1 MKKISSMEY
10 NCLVWFLIRAGYIG
24 VSISSLIA
32 ISGRDSWFS
41 GLIAL
46 VLGLIPFAM
55 FCYLQNYDSN
65 KNICDLN
72 VYLFGKFG
80 KFINIVLALG
90 VLFVAQIA
98 FLDMTH
104 FINSQFLYKT
114 PIWVISIVF
123 IIPVAYSLFK
133 GINAVSR
140 TSLLLFYVVIAV
152 IIFIILGIFSGVE
165 LENLKPVFTTDGASI
180 IHGSLI
186 LVAYNVLPLF
196 FLLIIPKN
204 KLTGYSSKKS
214 LIFYFLAM
222 ISIVNAAFMT
232 IGIFGLE
239 LSLLYEYPEFHL
251 LKKVQIGNFI
261 DRVESILSMEWI
273 LALFVLIMVAI
284 YFVSRTF
291 EQTFKVKEKTNNIF
305 KIIIC
310 LFLLIVNQFIF
321 TTNGSANDFFKDD
334 MLVIMFTIFFF
345 IPLCIIIACK
355 LKHVHN
361 KHGARNNNSSN

>member
-10 NCLVWFLIRAGYIG
+10 NSLVWFLIRAGYIG

-41 GLIAL
+41 AFIAL
-46 VLGLIPFAM
+46 IIGLIPFAM
-55 FCYLQNYDSN
+55 FCYLRNYN
-65 KNICDLN
+65 PKMNICDLN
-72 VYLFGKFG
+72 VDLFGKFG
-80 KFINIVLALG
+80 KFVNIILALG

-114 PIWVISIVF
+114 PVWVISVVF
-123 IIPVAYSLFK
+123 IVPLAYSLFK

-152 IIFIILGIFSGVE
+152 IIFIILGVSSGIE
-165 LENLKPVFTTDGASI
+165 LENLMPMFTTDGTSI
-180 IHGSLI
+180 IHGALI

-204 KLTGYSSKKS
+204 KLTGYSPKKT
-214 LIFYFLAM
+214 LLFYFLAM
-222 ISIVNAAFMT
+222 LSLVNAAFTT
-232 IGIFGLE
+232 IGIFGLD

-251 LKKVQIGNFI
+251 LKKVQIGNFV

-291 EQTFKVKEKTNNIF
+291 EQTFKAKEKTNNIF

-321 TTNGSANDFFKDD
+321 TTNGSAYDFFKDD
-334 MLVIMFTIFFF
+334 MMIIMFTIFFF
-345 IPLCIIIACK
+345 IPLCSVIACK

-361 KHGARNNNSSN
+361 KHSSRDNNSG

>member
-10 NCLVWFLIRAGYIG
+10 NSLVWFLIRAGYIG
-24 VSISSLIA
+24 VSISSLIT
-32 ISGRDSWFS
+32 ISRRDSWLS

-46 VLGLIPFAM
+46 VLGLIP
-55 FCYLQNYDSN
+55 YDSN

-80 KFINIVLALG
+80 KFVNIVLALG
-90 VLFVAQIA
+90 VFFVAQIA

-104 FINSQFLYKT
+104 FINSQFLYRT

-123 IIPVAYSLFK
+123 IIPLVYSLFK

-140 TSLLLFYVVIAV
+140 TSLLLFYVVIVV
-152 IIFIILGIFSGVE
+152 IIFIIFGISSGVE
-165 LENLKPVFTTDGASI
+165 LENLMPVFTTDGTSL
-180 IHGSLI
+180 IHGALI
-186 LVAYNVLPLF
+186 LVAYNVFPLF
-196 FLLIIPKN
+196 FLLILPKD
-204 KLTGYSSKKS
+204 KLIDYSPKKT
-214 LIFYFLAM
+214 LIFYFIAM
-222 ISIVNAAFMT
+222 LSLVNAAFMT
-232 IGIFGLE
+232 IGIFGLD

-251 LKKVQIGNFI
+251 LKKVQVGNFI

-273 LALFVLIMVAI
+273 LALFVLIMIAI

-310 LFLLIVNQFIF
+310 LVILITNQFIF
-321 TTNGSANDFFKDD
+321 NTNGSANDFFKDD
-334 MLVIMFTIFFF
+334 MLIIMFTIFFF
-345 IPLCIIIACK
+345 IPLCLVIACK
-355 LKHVHN
+355 LKGVHN
-361 KHGARNNNSSN
+361 ENNTRTNDS